1 MSPKCG
7 HHSGMLFQD
16 PHALCLISQLDEERQ
31 GVQLV
36 VKNNDTVSQVIQ
48 HISISATQ
56 GDHTAL

>member
-16 PHALCLISQLDEERQ
+16 PHAQCLICQLDEEKQ
-31 GVQLV
+31 GAQLV
-36 VKNNDTVSQVIQ
+36 VKNSDPVSQVIQ

-56 GDHTAL
+56 GDRTAL